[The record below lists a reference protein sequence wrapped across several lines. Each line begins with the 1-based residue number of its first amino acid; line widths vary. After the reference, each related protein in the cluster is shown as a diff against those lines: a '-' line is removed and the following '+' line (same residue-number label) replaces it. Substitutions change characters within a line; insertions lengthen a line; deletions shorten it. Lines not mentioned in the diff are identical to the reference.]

1 MLNHILVRRPYS
13 RLTNEREILIQFAE
27 KLISN
32 IADQW
37 RGHWCFFA
45 GFAFLLNGVEKKTYD
60 IDVLAKDKET
70 YQHIGNIVRDMGM
83 HSKNASEIFSSFLA
97 RSSGKG
103 SSKELSLDLLLISDE
118 WARHFSDMW
127 TDLEFKQLGNFKFP
141 VPKPIDL
148 ILLKIIVNAN
158 RKLGD
163 EKKERDLVDVQQLML
178 KRRIVRQQIVEEATN
193 RGLED
198 ITLRFLGKLK

>member
-1 MLNHILVRRPYS
+1 LANETETLVH
-13 RLTNEREILIQFAE
+13 FAE

-37 RGHWCFFA
+37 RGRWCFFA
-45 GFAFLLNGVEKKTYD
+45 GFAFLLNGIEKRTHD
-60 IDVLAKDKET
+60 IDVLAKDRET
-70 YQHIGNIVRDMGM
+70 YQHIGNIVRGMGM
-83 HSKNASEIFSSFLA
+83 HSKNASEVFSSYLA

-127 TDLEFKQLGNFKFP
+127 TDLEFKQLGDFKFP
-141 VPKPIDL
+141 VPKPINL

-158 RKLGD
+158 RKPDD
-163 EKKERDLVDVQQLML
+163 EKKERDLVDVQELML
-178 KRRIVRQQIVEEATN
+178 KRRIVNKQIVKEATL
-193 RGLED
+193 RGLEN